1 MATLMSLV
9 NPIRSLTPKYLL
21 KPRLYP
27 LRPSSFH
34 FRHRSHPH
42 LRRHTVAASFSDQ
55 SPSSSTIDN
64 NPLLQD
70 FLFPPFDVI
79 DASHV
84 RPGMRALLNKL
95 VCFIVFLLIV
105 LLSGYNVYVYSF
117 GSFTAL
123 IVFYEFVLS

>member
-1 MATLMSLV
+1 MRNQQQHYNDHCDTLIMSLV

-21 KPRLYP
+21 KPPRLYP
-27 LRPSSFH
+27 LRPSSSFH
-34 FRHRSHPH
+34 FRHR
-42 LRRHTVAASFSDQ
+42 RYTVAASFSDQ

-70 FLFPPFDVI
+70 FVFPPFDVI

-95 VCFIVFLLIV
+95 VCLRP
-105 LLSGYNVYVYSF
+105 
-117 GSFTAL
+117 
-123 IVFYEFVLS
+123 